1 MHIKNG
7 TLHIPGGAEL
17 GDILTNGGII
27 EAIGPVM
34 MGRAM
39 GGDNQITLFAIEFG
53 RDAAFYENMAGT
65 GAIFNWTQ
73 HSIPGVDD
81 LFAQAKDTTDPA
93 KRVELYTRIMNLIND
108 DSAFVAL
115 YFPQTVIA
123 ATKGLQVERYWNC
136 VQPKG
141 KDLFWK

>member
-1 MHIKNG
+1 MEPYKNQA
-7 TLHIPGGAEL
+7 TAIQANLK
-17 GDILTNGGII
+17 DIGINI
-27 EAIGPVM
+27 EINVLEMNAM

-39 GGDNQITLFAIEFG
+39 GGENQITLFGIEFG

-93 KRVELYTRIMNLIND
+93 KRVEFYTRIMNLIND
-108 DSAFVAL
+108 DGAFVAL
-115 YFPQTVIA
+115 YFPETVIS

-141 KDLFWK
+141 KDLFWQ